1 MDRQTYNQVNG
12 QINLIGRKALSCD
25 NTIPPPPP
33 PRRMINYANMIFGS
47 LKYATD

>member
-25 NTIPPPPP
+25 NTIPPP
-33 PRRMINYANMIFGS
+33 RRMINYANMIFGS
-47 LKYATD
+47 LKYTTD